1 MKAAVIGAS
10 GLVGSH
16 LMKTCKD
23 RGWDVMGTYSEH
35 AQKGLI
41 PLHMADPAS
50 IEEAMQ
56 KMKPEVVFLTAF
68 NPNADYCEEHP
79 KETWETNV
87 QGNANVIEASQRIGA
102 KTVYYSSDYIFN
114 GKSGPYEED
123 ATPDPICEYGKQKLA
138 VEQMIRR
145 LTKNHLIIR
154 TTVVYGW
161 EEQGKNFFCNLLAHL
176 ERGEEMKVPS
186 DQIGTPTL
194 VNDLAEASCS
204 LVEVGAS
211 GIVNVAG
218 PDRMSRYEFALHIAR
233 IFDLPVSK
241 IIPVT
246 TMELKQPARRPL
258 NAGLLYDR
266 LFQLANLQMKGVET
280 GIRYLK
286 ETEKQTP

>member
-1 MKAAVIGAS
+1 
-10 GLVGSH
+10 
-16 LMKTCKD
+16 
-23 RGWDVMGTYSEH
+23 
-35 AQKGLI
+35 
-41 PLHMADPAS
+41 
-50 IEEAMQ
+50 
-56 KMKPEVVFLTAF
+56 
-68 NPNADYCEEHP
+68 
-79 KETWETNV
+79 
-87 QGNANVIEASQRIGA
+87 
-102 KTVYYSSDYIFN
+102 
-114 GKSGPYEED
+114 
-123 ATPDPICEYGKQKLA
+123 
-138 VEQMIRR
+138 
-145 LTKNHLIIR
+145 
-154 TTVVYGW
+154 
-161 EEQGKNFFCNLLAHL
+161 
-176 ERGEEMKVPS
+176 